1 MTLVGR
7 EAGRTLV
14 GVFDFITPAHLRLF
28 THLRD
33 SGSFDVL
40 VLGDQL
46 AASVI
51 GTPPLT
57 TWHDRCEIVAHIR
70 GVDDVRVVD
79 DIEQLRLFLVSQ
91 PAEHLIAAADEP
103 SEALLDGMQVVVDLR
118 DPVAAELPAIGTWA
132 R

>member
-1 MTLVGR
+1 M
-7 EAGRTLV
+7 